1 MRLARVAAALLA
13 VALIAAVPGVADAVE
28 RWQPATSDRLHI
40 QLSGQLRVPAWA
52 TFVEVDGAE
61 TTAATVADLHARGL
75 RVACYISAGSA
86 ESYRH
91 DIDRLPARVVGK
103 RLDGW
108 PDERWLDT
116 RRIDLLAPVMR
127 ARITMCAS
135 KGFDAIEFD
144 NVDGWVNDTG
154 FPLTRADSLRYL
166 RWLTSQGHAAG
177 LAVGLKNA
185 LGAIAALA
193 DRVDWALNEQCVEY
207 DECHRYAPLGRRGV
221 PVFVVEYTGSQRR
234 VCSVAHRWGL
244 IAQRKHLNLGAWSHR
259 CDGSRSE
266 RDFPLAGGDFVSVA
280 GVRAPGLAYLSSQA
294 VADARGTV
302 TLGDA
307 PEGGLLVRVTLSR

>member
-1 MRLARVAAALLA
+1 MRLLRTIAAGIVAMLLA
-13 VALIAAVPGVADAVE
+13 IPVNAMAVE

-40 QLSGQLRVPAWA
+40 QLSGKLQVPAWA
-52 TFVEVDGAE
+52 TVVEIDGAE
-61 TTAATVADLHARGL
+61 STADTVSDLHGRGL
-75 RVACYISAGSA
+75 RVACYVSAGTA
-86 ESYRH
+86 EAYRG
-91 DIDRLPARVVGK
+91 DIARIPASLIGK
-103 RLDGW
+103 PLDGW

-127 ARITMCAS
+127 ARIAMCAS

-154 FPLTRADSLRYL
+154 FSLTRADSLRYL
-166 RWLTSQGHAAG
+166 RWLISEGHAAG

-185 LGAIAALA
+185 LGAISALA
-193 DRVDWALNEQCVEY
+193 DRVDWALNEQCVQY
-207 DECHRYAPLGRRGV
+207 DECHRYAPLVRRGV

-244 IAQRKHLNLGAWSHR
+244 FAQRKHLDLGAWSQR

-266 RDFPLAGGDFVSVA
+266 RDFPLAG
-280 GVRAPGLAYLSSQA
+280 
-294 VADARGTV
+294 
-302 TLGDA
+302 
-307 PEGGLLVRVTLSR
+307 